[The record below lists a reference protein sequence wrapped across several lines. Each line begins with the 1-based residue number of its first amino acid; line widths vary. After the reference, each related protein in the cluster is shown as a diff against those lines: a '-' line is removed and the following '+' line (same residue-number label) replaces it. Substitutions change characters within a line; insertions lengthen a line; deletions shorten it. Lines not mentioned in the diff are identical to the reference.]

1 MSLPEATTAPPPGTH
16 GGAPAGAPERL
27 EGPAGFTGALIR
39 DTGGYLLSLGLL
51 SLGNI
56 LLLPLITACLS
67 PAELG
72 LYSLVEA
79 AQTQGLTLGLLG
91 MKFAYLYFYAQYDT
105 ARRMRLLGN
114 ALLLVM
120 ATATMVGALLALLFG
135 HAGLMARFDAM
146 PLPMA
151 WLMIPL
157 LLSSAVQTLL
167 LTELRASR
175 HVGLAGIISVAQLV
189 LWLLLSSWF
198 VALEDAGLPGLL
210 AAQAIAQSAACL
222 AALPALAS
230 RITLCW
236 DSRQVLRMLRYG
248 LPMMTGLLLRYSL
261 DTILRFVLAAL
272 VSIEAA
278 GLFLVAS
285 RVTLLFEGLLMVP
298 FLTAWG
304 GLVHHLLR
312 RPDAAR
318 IVEQISSLTLAAAAS
333 LALFCILLQPEL
345 FALLTHDDLPAAT
358 GLFALLM
365 LSRAVQMVKTPLTA
379 GILISGRTGWS
390 ISNNMLALFIFLAA
404 VFPLTR
410 LAGVSGAAS
419 ALLLANVLTTA
430 TLIRAAWRDC
440 PQRIAPPALGLVALL
455 LLVTGAVLLL
465 GPLPMPLGVAAL
477 GLAALLGWRLTRH
490 LDVTN
495 RL

>member
-1 MSLPEATTAPPPGTH
+1 MSLPEATAAAQPGPH
-16 GGAPAGAPERL
+16 AGAPERL
-27 EGPAGFTGALIR
+27 EGAAGFSRALLR
-39 DTGGYLLSLGLL
+39 DTGGYLMSLGLL

-56 LLLPLITACLS
+56 LLLPLITAYLD

-79 AQTQGLTLGLLG
+79 AQTQGLTISLLG
-91 MKFAYLYFYAQYDT
+91 TKFAYLYFYAQSDPVQ
-105 ARRMRLLGN
+105 RKRLLGN
-114 ALLLVM
+114 ALLL
-120 ATATMVGALLALLFG
+120 AMVSGSVASGLLALLFG
-135 HAGLMARFDAM
+135 HAGAMARFDAL

-157 LLSSAVQTLL
+157 LLGGAVQTLL
-167 LTELRASR
+167 LTELRAGR
-175 HVGLAGIISVAQLV
+175 HVGLAGVISVAQLI
-189 LWLLLSSWF
+189 LWLLLSAWL
-198 VALEDAGLPGLL
+198 VAVEDAGLPGLL
-210 AAQAIAQSAACL
+210 GAQAVAQGAACL
-222 AALPALAS
+222 VALTLIAS

-236 DSRQVLRMLRYG
+236 DKAQTLRMLRYG

-261 DTILRFVLAAL
+261 DTILRFALAAL

-285 RVTLLFEGLLMVP
+285 RVAQLFESLLALP

-318 IVEQISSLTLAAAAS
+318 IAGQISSLALAMAATLA
-333 LALFCILLQPEL
+333 LLCILLQPEL
-345 FALLTHDDLPAAT
+345 FALLAHDDLPAMA
-358 GLFALLM
+358 GVFALLM
-365 LSRAVQMVKTPLTA
+365 LSRALQLVKTPLTA
-379 GILISGRTGWS
+379 GILVSGRTGWS
-390 ISNNMLALFIFLAA
+390 VSNNMLALFVFLLA

-410 LAGVSGAAS
+410 QAGLNGAAG
-419 ALLLANVLTTA
+419 ALLLANLLTTA

-440 PQRIAPPALGLVALL
+440 PQQIAPPAIGLVALL
-455 LLVTGAVLLL
+455 LLVAGSALTV
-465 GPLPMPLGVAAL
+465 GPLPLPAGIVSLA
-477 GLAALLGWRLTRH
+477 LAALLCWRLTRH